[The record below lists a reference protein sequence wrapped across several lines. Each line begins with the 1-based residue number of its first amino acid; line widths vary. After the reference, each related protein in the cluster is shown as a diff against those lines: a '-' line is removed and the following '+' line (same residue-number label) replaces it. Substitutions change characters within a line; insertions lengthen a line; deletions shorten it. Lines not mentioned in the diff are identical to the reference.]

1 MAQIRHPRHDDGPVN
16 QGERRLLQFL
26 ELKLP
31 EDYIIIPNLNL
42 AITGANRV
50 MRYWEYDCIVVA
62 PHAVFHIE
70 NKDWAVNLEGDD
82 AAWFRGG
89 QEVANP
95 HKTAGLK
102 SRILGTTL
110 RNQHPDWRFREVLTA
125 VTLSHPNQS
134 KFGIDPHCECYNQTF
149 TLSEEL
155 IDFLTTPERVGRTEG
170 QIREWQE
177 GIAQQLVG
185 TSAERFMAQRKEILD
200 YNIIE
205 KLQETEEF
213 TEYLCEP
220 KLIKSAHYKVREY
233 PLDVAGKSPAEL
245 QNLQLKVQNSKYAQ
259 DKIDDSPYIVKTNCQ
274 LNSEGTFYYEINR
287 YQDESS
293 LRSKLRQK
301 TFKQTD
307 KISIILDVAKALKAA
322 HASDVYHRDI
332 RPENIYIYEGG
343 KAMLANFRMAWFME
357 HSDLKFTVY
366 GNVDNQSPYTP
377 PEFLEG
383 DVTSGSDIYS
393 LGVIFYELMVGHT
406 PFDSVITFMTQMG
419 GILPNDKLPSKAN
432 ADLPEWMDEVAK
444 NTIVAEQ
451 EKRWQNADEMIDFI
465 TKSLEEEVK
474 TQQSGNSSTSTTSTS
489 KKEKI
494 YYLKDMKPGINVTS
508 SMTLHDMLGKGG
520 FGRVF
525 KVWHTLYGKYMAIK
539 IFERDA
545 SVENAISELKALE
558 QLKHNNIVEFI
569 YADKSNQ
576 GLYYTLM
583 ELLEG
588 DNLQDYTRNTAQKLP
603 VDEIYKM
610 ADQILDALIFLQSQN
625 PPVYHRDIK
634 PSNIMWHNRTTY
646 KLIDFNIASSTT
658 DDKSFAGT
666 LPYMAPDLVM
676 AGNKIDWDKSADTF
690 ALGITIYEL
699 LAHAYPWPGSKN
711 LPNVSNAPTDIRKYN
726 DKLSDAMAD
735 FVMRAIKT
743 DRNQRFKTAKEMR
756 DALEAIGPNGV
767 YKDTCVLSVSLT
779 HLGDSLDP
787 VDYINSL
794 YSQSHHGNSG
804 TRAGNKQS
812 AFDVLT
818 YSQTK
823 LDRKLI
829 KDIEALKYKL
839 IIITGN
845 AGDGK
850 TAFIHQI
857 ESKGQNKV
865 AFDTNNGS
873 EFYLSGVRFETNYD
887 GSQDE
892 EEKDNDEVLEAF
904 LRPFARQ
911 SDYTSINE
919 GRVIAINEG
928 RLVDFLSTRPEFRK
942 LQDNIEEYFHNE
954 GHTDLLPGLMI
965 INLNLRSVTAKDG
978 DIPSLLSQQ
987 IKKLTRP
994 ELWAKCKGCP
1004 IADRCYIKYNVDTF
1018 QDTSASDEVITRLEW
1033 LIRTIS
1039 YKRELHIT
1047 MRDLRSMIAWM
1058 LTRDYSCDEVKQLVE
1073 YVKSEKLEEYYWQY
1087 YYFNLTSP
1095 GAAPSRYFPLPS
1107 LDSNDR
1113 LIKILR
1119 ETDVAGVSLPAFDR
1133 DLYYSTK
1140 TPAEYIVFS
1149 DRKRSLLTEFNELNK
1164 IVPAYE
1170 IKDADMRMMF
1180 TGRHKNFVRHQ
1191 YFEGATGK
1199 AKFDFRDRLP
1209 YRHVSAFNKQLKE
1222 ENPEELAI
1230 TKQNLA
1236 KAISASEGCTNDQ
1249 LTEGYM
1255 LLASSNADDP
1265 ISKSYRRFSLDEF
1278 ELFVNHTPHLTDYIE
1293 YESDS
1298 MTFRHK
1304 TDHFIQLTISLD
1316 LFEMLQYIR
1325 SGFSPSVNDL
1335 RGRFIE
1341 LQIFKNLLEAKTY
1354 SEILVTKKN
1363 RKFATIGLDEQ
1374 KRIVIKQ
1381 LSTISK

>member
-16 QGERRLLQFL
+16 QGERRLFQFL
-26 ELKLP
+26 ELRLP
-31 EDYIIIPNLNL
+31 DNYIIIPNVNL
-42 AITGANRV
+42 AVTGPNHV
-50 MRYWEYDCIVVA
+50 MKYWEYDCIVVA
-62 PHAVFHIE
+62 PHAVYHIE
-70 NKDWAVNLEGDD
+70 NKDWSVNLEGDD

-110 RNQHPDWRFREVLTA
+110 KNQHPDWRFGQVITA
-125 VTLSHPNQS
+125 ITLSHPNQS
-134 KFGIDPHCECYNQTF
+134 KFGIDPHCECYSQTF
-149 TLSEEL
+149 TLGDEL
-155 IDFLTTPERVGRTEG
+155 IEFLTSAERVGRTPG
-170 QIREWQE
+170 QISEWQE
-177 GIAQQLVG
+177 RIAQHLAG
-185 TSAERFMAQRKEILD
+185 NSAERIKAERKEIFD
-200 YNIIE
+200 YTILE
-205 KLQETEEF
+205 KLQETEDF
-213 TEYLCEP
+213 TEFLCEP
-220 KLIKSAHYKVREY
+220 KLIKTAHYKVREF

-245 QNLQLKVQNSKYAQ
+245 HNLQLKVQNAKLAQ
-259 DKIDDSPYIVKTNCQ
+259 ERIGTSPFIVHTDCR
-274 LNSEGTFYYEINR
+274 LNGEGTFYYEINR

-293 LRSKLRQK
+293 LRAKLRQK

-307 KISIILDVAKALKAA
+307 KISIILDVARALKAA
-322 HASDVYHRDI
+322 HASDVYHRDV

-366 GNVDNQSPYTP
+366 GDVDSKSPYTP
-377 PEFLEG
+377 PEFLDG
-383 DVTSGSDIYS
+383 DVTTGSDIYS
-393 LGVIFYELMVGHT
+393 LGVIFYELMVGDV
-406 PFDSVITFMTQMG
+406 PFDSVLTFMTAMG
-419 GILPNDKLPSKAN
+419 GKLPEDKMPSKLN
-432 ADLPEWMDEVAK
+432 ADLPDWMDEVAR
-444 NTIVAEQ
+444 NTIVENQ
-451 EKRWQNADEMIDFI
+451 ENRWQTADELIDFI
-465 TKSLEEEVK
+465 TKAVEEEVK
-474 TQQSGNSSTSTTSTS
+474 TQQSSAQSPTSSSTSSG
-489 KKEKI
+489 EKI
-494 YYLKDMKPGINVTS
+494 YYLKDMKPGMNVTS

-520 FGRVF
+520 FARVF
-525 KVWHTLYGKYMAIK
+525 KVWHNMYGKHMAIK

-558 QLKHNNIVEFI
+558 KLKHPNIVEFI
-569 YADKSNQ
+569 FADKSNQ
-576 GLYYTLM
+576 GLYFTLM

-588 DNLQDYTRNTAQKLP
+588 DNLQNYTRNSSQKLP

-610 ADQILDALIFLQSQN
+610 ADEILDALIFLQSKE

-634 PSNIMWHNRTTY
+634 PSNIMWHKRQVY

-658 DDKSFAGT
+658 EDKSFDGT

-690 ALGITIYEL
+690 ALGVTIYEL

-711 LPNVSNAPTDIRKYN
+711 LPNIHTAPTDIRSYN
-726 DKLSDAMAD
+726 NKLTDAMAD

-743 DRNQRFKTAKEMR
+743 DRSQRFRT
-756 DALEAIGPNGV
+756 ALEMKRALQAIDPNGML
-767 YKDTCVLSVSLT
+767 KDTSVLT
-779 HLGDSLDP
+779 IIHGQHEDP

-804 TRAGNKQS
+804 TRAGNKKS
-812 AFDVLT
+812 TFDELT
-818 YSQTK
+818 YSETK
-823 LDRKLI
+823 LDKKLI
-829 KDIEALKYKL
+829 RDIEALKYKL

-850 TAFIHQI
+850 TAFIHRI
-857 ESKGQNKV
+857 EDKGENKRS
-865 AFDTNNGS
+865 FTSNNGS

-892 EEKDNDEVLEAF
+892 AEKANDEVLEEF
-904 LRPFARQ
+904 LRPFA
-911 SDYTSINE
+911 DKENYKHVGE

-928 RLVDFLSTRPEFRK
+928 RLVDFLSTRPEFKK

-954 GHTDLLPGLMI
+954 GHTELLPGLMI

-978 DIPSLLSQQ
+978 NTPSLLAQQ

-994 ELWAKCKGCP
+994 ELWAKCDGCP

-1018 QDTSASDEVITRLEW
+1018 RDSSAGDEVITRLEW
-1033 LIRTIS
+1033 LIRTIA

-1073 YVKSEKLEEYYWQY
+1073 YVKSENLQEYYWQY

-1095 GAAPSRYFPLPS
+1095 GATPSNYFPLPT
-1107 LDSNDR
+1107 LESNDR
-1113 LIKILR
+1113 LVKIIR

-1133 DLYYSTK
+1133 DLYYSIK

-1149 DRKRSLLTEFNELNK
+1149 DRKQSLLKEFNEINE
-1164 IVPAYE
+1164 IVPSYE
-1170 IKDADMRMMF
+1170 IKDSLTRMMF

-1191 YFEGATGK
+1191 YFEGASGK

-1209 YRHVSAFNKQLKE
+1209 YRYVSAFNEQLEKE
-1222 ENPEELAI
+1222 DPQTLAQ
-1230 TKQNLA
+1230 TMQDLA
-1236 KAISASEGCTNDQ
+1236 KAISASEGCTNDL

-1255 LLASSNADDP
+1255 LLASSNAGDP

-1354 SEILVTKKN
+1354 SEILVTKNN

-1374 KRIVIKQ
+1374 KRIVIQQ
-1381 LSTISK
+1381 LNTTAQ